1 MSNIPTPS
9 YIPPTT
15 QQIAGVLQSALNA
28 SEELLNADAGKLG
41 ELRDVFHEYFRNPSF
56 TAIMGDPVPGPANP
70 PPLTSTTAVELSD
83 IKKTLLSLSK
93 AVEHLQHPSPPLP
106 PRTQAKTPKSKPA

>member
-1 MSNIPTPS
+1 MSNIPMPS

-28 SEELLNADAGKLG
+28 SEELLNADASKLG

-56 TAIMGDPVPGPANP
+56 TAIMGDPVPEPSKP
-70 PPLTSTTAVELSD
+70 PPPTSAPAAELAD
-83 IKKTLLSLSK
+83 IKETLLSLSK
-93 AVEHLQHPSPPLP
+93 AVERLQRPSPP
-106 PRTQAKTPKSKPA
+106 TPTPHAS